1 MTTIDSKS
9 QRKPLLFWGWGYA
22 DEKLSDEE
30 NRLIEGLIKLL
41 VPKGAVELSA
51 PQVDEFEL
59 ADSRLKNLPPALQEM
74 VSLTAYDRLVHSY
87 GKSYPDMARMYLRH
101 APNAPDGVAFPKTEQ
116 DIQAIYQYAAENKVA
131 VIPFGGGTSVC
142 GGVEADVG
150 DHYHATLSVD
160 MQNFNQVLQVD
171 PISRRARI
179 QAGIQGPAME
189 AALKQHGLT
198 LRHYPQS
205 FPFVTLGGMIAT
217 RAGGHFATVY
227 THIEDMLEA
236 TRTVTPR
243 GVIETRA
250 LPGSGAGP
258 SADRMI
264 CGSEGILGIIT
275 EATMRLQHRPK
286 WRATASVIFNNFLQG
301 AEAVRLISQSG
312 LFPAN
317 CRLLDEQEVLSNQ
330 VADKPCAVLVL
341 GFESADH
348 EVKHSMQR
356 ALEIACDNG
365 GKLQGEA
372 SYSAGAEDKK
382 QGAAQSWRNAFI
394 RMPYWRNRLTAFGIV
409 ADTFETAI
417 TWDRFPDFYRT
428 VKREMEK
435 AIAEVSG
442 YPCSFSCRFTHI
454 YPDGPAPYFTFYMVG
469 DTQGDLHKAIDKW
482 KVIKQLSLQLLAD
495 HGATATHHHAI
506 GRDHRFGYEQQS
518 SPLFRQTLAASKHF
532 LDPAGILN
540 PGVLIDPVGK
550 AVGITGVLSNLNHA
564 PRGNKHADD

>member
-1 MTTIDSKS
+1 
-9 QRKPLLFWGWGYA
+9 
-22 DEKLSDEE
+22 
-30 NRLIEGLIKLL
+30 
-41 VPKGAVELSA
+41 
-51 PQVDEFEL
+51 
-59 ADSRLKNLPPALQEM
+59 
-74 VSLTAYDRLVHSY
+74 
-87 GKSYPDMARMYLRH
+87 
-101 APNAPDGVAFPKTEQ
+101 
-116 DIQAIYQYAAENKVA
+116 
-131 VIPFGGGTSVC
+131 
-142 GGVEADVG
+142 
-150 DHYHATLSVD
+150 
-160 MQNFNQVLQVD
+160 
-171 PISRRARI
+171 
-179 QAGIQGPAME
+179 
-189 AALKQHGLT
+189 
-198 LRHYPQS
+198 
-205 FPFVTLGGMIAT
+205 
-217 RAGGHFATVY
+217 
-227 THIEDMLEA
+227 
-236 TRTVTPR
+236 
-243 GVIETRA
+243 
-250 LPGSGAGP
+250 
-258 SADRMI
+258 MI

-482 KVIKQLSLQLLAD
+482 KVIKQQSAGKIGSLLELLQGKLSDQVMQIVTDRKEGLFPQPKEISFKCDCPDWAGMCQHIAAVMYGIGARLDASPELLFTLRGVD
-495 HGATATHHHAI
+495 HQELIAVDAEAALSTATKSGKAKRI
-506 GRDHRFGYEQQS
+506 AASDLSDVFGIDLDSGDETETSAAVAPATKKRSRSSAKLVPAKKPAAKKVAKKVAKKKSAKRKTS
-518 SPLFRQTLAASKHF
+518 SPT
-532 LDPAGILN
+532 
-540 PGVLIDPVGK
+540 K
-550 AVGITGVLSNLNHA
+550 AVGSVKGESK
-564 PRGNKHADD
+564 PRTVKKKKK